1 VTVPPES
8 WYELSD
14 WVMFSC
20 PVTELVRATASCVD
34 AWPTNCSL
42 TRYPASDPEATCHTP
57 AKPEVV
63 VPAGEGEAA
72 AGAEGD
78 GDANDSAGGLVRK
91 PEKK

>member
-1 VTVPPES
+1 MV
-8 WYELSD
+8 
-14 WVMFSC
+14 SC

-78 GDANDSAGGLVRK
+78 GDANDRAGGLVRK